1 MPSRQL
7 IALISLVMS
16 PLALHS
22 QERVASSDV
31 AARASIVADSGTASP
46 LPSDTQRI
54 PRSDAPAFREWES
67 LTGEWSGVRT
77 SLVDRGVTFGATYT
91 HDASSVLSGGARR
104 GSASRGLFM
113 GEMSVDLSQAHLKGT
128 TAFVSYAAM
137 RGSNGSD
144 LAGDIQSFS
153 NVDADPFGHV
163 YEAWIEQVAANGAIR
178 LKVGRVDANT
188 EYAVVAPAGEF
199 INASAGFSPTI
210 LGLPTYP
217 DPEASVNLFIT
228 PASWLTISAGAFAGT
243 FDPGTMGATRV
254 QDRFSIGEIATGWDH
269 VGNAGA
275 GKLAVGAW
283 HHSGMAARFD
293 GGFTK
298 GADGWWAS
306 AEQCVSGQDASD
318 DTPATGIQLFGKYG
332 AAPEMLSVF
341 RQHVMAGFVFNGGFR
356 SGSPD
361 ALGLAFTHVDLSGI
375 ADAATPL
382 DETSVEFF
390 YRVNV
395 LGSVTLR
402 PNVQYVVHPSGD
414 PTRANAVVAT
424 LRTAIAF

>member
-1 MPSRQL
+1 MRSRQL
-7 IALISLVMS
+7 VAMIALVLS
-16 PLALHS
+16 PLAVQS

-31 AARASIVADSGTASP
+31 ASRNAVVADSGAGTP
-46 LPSDTQRI
+46 TRSDTPVL
-54 PRSDAPAFREWES
+54 PRSGAPAFREWES

-77 SLVDRGVTFGATYT
+77 SLVNRGVTFGATYT
-91 HDASSVLSGGARR
+91 HDVSNVLAGGARR

-113 GEMSVDLSQAHLKGT
+113 GEMRVDLSQARLKGT

-137 RGSNGSD
+137 RGSNGSA
-144 LAGDIQSFS
+144 LAGDIQAFS

-178 LKVGRVDANT
+178 LKIGRVDANT

-217 DPEASVNLFIT
+217 DPEASVNLFVT
-228 PASWLTISAGAFAGT
+228 PASWLMVSAGAFAGT

-254 QDRFSIGEIATGWDH
+254 LDYFSIGEIATGWDRIWR
-269 VGNAGA
+269 AGA
-275 GKLAVGAW
+275 GKLAFGAW

-293 GGFTK
+293 GGLTR

-306 AEQCVSGQDASD
+306 AEQRLAGQDATD
-318 DTPATGIQLFGKYG
+318 DAPASGIQVFGKYG
-332 AAPEMLSVF
+332 SAPEMLSVF
-341 RQHVMAGFVFNGGFR
+341 RQHVMAGFVFDGGVR
-356 SGSPD
+356 RGSSD
-361 ALGLAFTHVDLSGI
+361 ALGVAVTHVDLSGI
-375 ADAATPL
+375 AAAATPH

-402 PNVQYVVHPSGD
+402 PNVQYVVNPSGD